1 MQTHSGARASKDVI
15 MTAALGNMQR
25 KIWMSTL
32 FNWSAA
38 SRDSLSLILHLRA
51 KHGICALTHKGLS
64 EFTTEE
70 ESRMK
75 TLQKVHTHLFVVL
88 NL

>member
-1 MQTHSGARASKDVI
+1 MCMWASKPVVM
-15 MTAALGNMQR
+15 MTAAFGNMR
-25 KIWMSTL
+25 CIWMSPL

-38 SRDSLSLILHLRA
+38 SRDRLSLILHLPA
-51 KHGICALTHKGLS
+51 NHGICALTNKRLS

-70 ESRMK
+70 ESRVK
-75 TLQKVHTHLFVVL
+75 TLQKTHAHLFVTL